1 MSKVNT
7 LVLDAGP
14 LITQSASTLQKH
26 AENFFTTP
34 GVFNEL
40 KDEHARKQAALW
52 GERLLIRQPKS
63 DAIKAVADFAKLTGD
78 HMVLSQNDIH
88 ILALAYELECEL
100 NNGPWRLRSYPGE
113 KKERQKKRN
122 EDPNEQEGTK
132 AIESILEEKNEE
144 ASREHEEVPN
154 TTEKTKK
161 KTRRGGKRHRKKPIG
176 GGKES
181 VADFED
187 QAEVDDSGDAAVQQ
201 ITEKL
206 GHLSTDG
213 QLSQAYS
220 DSEDEGEWITPDNIV
235 EEMLKDENERVE
247 AEKSTSKIKVALVTG
262 DFAVQNVSLQ
272 IGLNLMNAMSGLQ
285 IQRVRNYM
293 LRCHA
298 CFTMIPLPKDGTPKH
313 FCSSCGGATLLRC
326 AVSVNSR
333 GEVVPHLKKNF
344 EWHRK
349 GDRYSLPSPLSKN
362 YTKKYGKQ
370 GYQHRGNP
378 NLDDIY
384 LREDQ
389 KEYQQALKNAKW
401 QLRQNEKAMQEYVG
415 GGSADNFVSPFFTGT
430 EHIKPV
436 NVRVGRGRFVN
447 SSRRRR

>member
-14 LITQSASTLQKH
+14 LITQSASSLQQH

-34 GVFNEL
+34 GVYNEL
-40 KDEHARKQAALW
+40 KDEHARRQAALW
-52 GERLLIRQPKS
+52 GELLTVRQPKS

-78 HMVLSQNDIH
+78 HVVLSQNDIH

-113 KKERQKKRN
+113 KKERQKKHNGKER
-122 EDPNEQEGTK
+122 EETK
-132 AIESILEEKNEE
+132 DVGVLSKEEKTQAPLENLVV
-144 ASREHEEVPN
+144 SN
-154 TTEKTKK
+154 ITEKTKK
-161 KTRRGGKRHRKKPIG
+161 KVRRGGKRHRKKPINNEEKG
-176 GGKES
+176 E
-181 VADFED
+181 ADFKE
-187 QAEVDDSGDAAVQQ
+187 QAEIDDNVNAAVQQ
-201 ITEKL
+201 ITDKL
-206 GHLSTDG
+206 EDLSTDG
-213 QLSQAYS
+213 QLSQTYS

-235 EEMLKDENERVE
+235 EEMLKDENEQVE
-247 AEKSTSKIKVALVTG
+247 AEKSTFKIKVALATG

-272 IGLNLMNAMSGLQ
+272 MGLNLMNAMSGLQ

-298 CFTMIPLPKDGTPKH
+298 CFTMIPIPKDGTPKH

-326 AVSVNSR
+326 AVSVNSK

-344 EWHRK
+344 EWHKK

-378 NLDDIY
+378 NLDNIY

-430 EHIKPV
+430 DHIKPV
-436 NVRVGRGRFVN
+436 NVRVGRGRYVN
-447 SSRRRR
+447 SSRRRK

>member
-1 MSKVNT
+1 MPKVNS

-14 LITQSASTLQKH
+14 LITQSASTLQQH
-26 AENFFTTP
+26 ADKFFTTP

-40 KDEHARKQAALW
+40 RDEHARRQAALW
-52 GERLLIRQPKS
+52 GEKLSVRQPKF
-63 DAIKAVADFAKLTGD
+63 DAIKAMTDFAKLTGD

-122 EDPNEQEGTK
+122 QNSKERDDTKDIDTVQKEKSAETSLEHTEVSDTNERTK
-132 AIESILEEKNEE
+132 
-144 ASREHEEVPN
+144 R
-154 TTEKTKK
+154 
-161 KTRRGGKRHRKKPIG
+161 KTRRGGKRHRKKRTNG
-176 GGKES
+176 GEEG
-181 VADFED
+181 VADLKEQVEID
-187 QAEVDDSGDAAVQQ
+187 GNEDAAVQQ

-206 GHLSTDG
+206 KDLSTDC

-235 EEMLKDENERVE
+235 EEMFKDEHEQVE
-247 AEKSTSKIKVALVTG
+247 AEKSTSKIKVALATG

-272 IGLNLMNAMSGLQ
+272 IGLNLMNPMSGLQ

-298 CFTMIPLPKDGTPKH
+298 CFTMIPIPKDGTPKH

-326 AVSVNSR
+326 AVSVNSK
-333 GEVVPHLKKNF
+333 GEIVPHLKKNF

-378 NLDDIY
+378 NLENIF

-415 GGSADNFVSPFFTGT
+415 GGSAENFVSPFFTGT
-430 EHIKPV
+430 DHIKPV
-436 NVRVGRGRFVN
+436 HVRVGRGRYVN
-447 SSRRRR
+447 SSRRRK